1 MLKRR
6 EQRYSHNL
14 MRLQVHSL
22 RREMQ
27 QQEPHRN
34 RMKMLEPQEPHRNRM
49 KMLELHE
56 PQPEQNYIDLYS
68 FHGVDSEIHCN
79 HHRQMHNR
87 LGRMEKPL
95 RETLQKQRVVIQWQ
109 EPHHIRK
116 EMLQWQELN
125 CIHVSLK
132 LGDLRDHQIRPQEPH
147 RNRKVML
154 RP

>member
-1 MLKRR
+1 
-6 EQRYSHNL
+6 
-14 MRLQVHSL
+14 
-22 RREMQ
+22 
-27 QQEPHRN
+27 
-34 RMKMLEPQEPHRNRM
+34 MLEP
-49 KMLELHE
+49 HE

-68 FHGVDSEIHCN
+68 FHGGDSEIHCN

-116 EMLQWQELN
+116 EMLQWQDLY
-125 CIHVSLK
+125 CIHASLK
-132 LGDLRDHQIRPQEPH
+132 IGDLRDHQIRPQEPY